1 MKKEEWMDK
10 QVDDMS
16 EEERL
21 KLREYEINLQK
32 FNEAKE
38 KLKKNL
44 ENELKK
50 LNNEIIEIC
59 DKFDED
65 LLKVFKIKLEYD
77 QRI

>member
-1 MKKEEWMDK
+1 MDK